1 MYSVADVYPA
11 QNGGGGRQDFFQ
23 TKMLNREEIS
33 RATFSLISDT

>member
-11 QNGGGGRQDFFQ
+11 QNRGGQDFFQ

-33 RATFSLISDT
+33 RETFSLISDT